1 MIRDRLIPAVQEAF
15 PDKPF
20 LFSSPPDPIIRLPS
34 GLAEIG
40 DLAIYDDGEE
50 ATVCIT
56 EITHGH
62 FNPYDASL
70 SQDQV
75 DEKVTEDVLAFL
87 RDLFSDRVLL
97 YRTPYAGHGRLV
109 RIQWRSQRRSP
120 LWRDGSILSGRGL
133 LQREQGMTQTQGER
147 Q

>member
-1 MIRDRLIPAVQEAF
+1 MIRDRLIPAVTGAF

-34 GLAEIG
+34 GHSEIG

-62 FNPYDASL
+62 FNPYDPSL

-75 DEKVTEDVLAFL
+75 DHWDHFAIETVVAFL
-87 RDLFSDRVLL
+87 RSLFSDHVLL
-97 YRTPYAGHGRLV
+97 YRTPTRSMGGWYVFEDAPNEDIFVQGREYFV
-109 RIQWRSQRRSP
+109 WSGPYRRAAAK
-120 LWRDGSILSGRGL
+120 
-133 LQREQGMTQTQGER
+133 
-147 Q
+147 

>member
-1 MIRDRLIPAVQEAF
+1 MIRDRLIPALKEAF

-20 LFSSPPDPIIRLPS
+20 LFSSPPDPISRLPS
-34 GLAEIG
+34 GFAEIG
-40 DLAIYDDGEE
+40 DLAIYDDGME

-62 FNPYDASL
+62 FNPYDVSL

-75 DEKVTEDVLAFL
+75 DQKVAEYVIAFL

-97 YRTPYAGHGRLV
+97 YRTPTRGMGGWCVFEDAPKEDAFVEGREYFV
-109 RIQWRSQRRSP
+109 W
-120 LWRDGSILSGRGL
+120 SGPYPK
-133 LQREQGMTQTQGER
+133 TDAI
-147 Q
+147 

>member
-1 MIRDRLIPAVQEAF
+1 MIRDRLIPAVREAF

-34 GLAEIG
+34 GLAGIG
-40 DLAIYDDGEE
+40 DLLICDHGEE
-50 ATVCIT
+50 ATVYIT

-70 SQDQV
+70 TQDQV
-75 DEKVTEDVLAFL
+75 DQKVTEDVVAFL

-97 YRTPYAGHGRLV
+97 YRTPSRGMGGWHVFSGVPNEVALVQGREYFV
-109 RIQWRSQRRSP
+109 W
-120 LWRDGSILSGRGL
+120 SGPPYPK
-133 LQREQGMTQTQGER
+133 TDAT
-147 Q
+147 

>member
-1 MIRDRLIPAVQEAF
+1 MIRDRLIPAVREAF

-20 LFSSPPDPIIRLPS
+20 SFSSPPDPIIRLPS

-50 ATVCIT
+50 ATVCLT

-62 FNPYDASL
+62 LNPYDASL
-70 SQDQV
+70 AQDQV
-75 DEKVTEDVLAFL
+75 DQKVTEDVVAFL

-97 YRTPYAGHGRLV
+97 YRTPSRGMGGWHVFSGVPNEVAIAEGREYFVLV
-109 RIQWRSQRRSP
+109 GALLR
-120 LWRDGSILSGRGL
+120 SGRDVTPSP
-133 LQREQGMTQTQGER
+133 RA
-147 Q
+147 